1 MNPISSPKARAEF
14 FSLMDTVNQ
23 SHEPALI
30 IGKRSNAVL
39 IAEGDWHAI
48 EATLYLNA
56 IPGMANSI
64 RKGIQTDSTD
74 CTDTPDWK

>member
-30 IGKRSNAVL
+30 IGKRGNAVL

-56 IPGMANSI
+56 IPGMAESI
-64 RKGIQTDSTD
+64 RKGIQTDSAD

>member
-48 EATLYLNA
+48 EATLYLSA
-56 IPGMANSI
+56 ISGMANSI
-64 RKGIQTDSTD
+64 RKGIQTDSAD
-74 CTDTPDWK
+74 CTDTPS

>member
-1 MNPISSPKARAEF
+1 MNPISSSKARAEF

-30 IGKRSNAVL
+30 LGKRSNAVL

-48 EATLYLNA
+48 EETLYLNA
-56 IPGMANSI
+56 IPGMAESI
-64 RKGIQTDSTD
+64 RKGIQTDSAD

>member
-39 IAEGDWHAI
+39 IAEGLACHRSN
-48 EATLYLNA
+48 TLSERHSRHGKQH
-56 IPGMANSI
+56 PQGD
-64 RKGIQTDSTD
+64 TDR
-74 CTDTPDWK
+74 